1 MNVVEKEKVLLNRR
15 KNENSAGY
23 YIEREDLQIMK
34 CVGIIG
40 AMEQEVARLKEVME
54 DVSITTRAN
63 MDFYEGSSGRKESC
77 CSAVRNR

>member
-1 MNVVEKEKVLLNRR
+1 MNNVEKEKDTAER
-15 KNENSAGY
+15 KKLWNSAGY
-23 YIEREDLQIMK
+23 HIEREDLQIMK

-63 MDFYEGSSGRKESC
+63 PDC
-77 CSAVRNR
+77 W